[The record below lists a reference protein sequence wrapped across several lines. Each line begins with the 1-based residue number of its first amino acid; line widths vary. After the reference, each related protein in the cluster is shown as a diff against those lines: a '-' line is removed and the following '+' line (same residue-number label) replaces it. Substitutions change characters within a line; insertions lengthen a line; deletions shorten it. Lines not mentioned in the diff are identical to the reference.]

1 MEFSNICVFSLDL
14 NKKLNAHHSG
24 INIFGFPILHDTGFK
39 VIINVSGQIPC
50 DPLIHELSNLS
61 QLDVSSSN
69 KYVIVTGQL
78 SPLKVVFT
86 RAVLQQMLKTLDNI
100 SPSKEKTS
108 EINSDVRLPSE
119 NNSDFESSLHLD
131 EEIFQRE
138 QKQNLPKVMKASIS
152 MPLFEV
158 LFKGGDGND
167 DIVKLTLQ
175 FLSLDLLNY
184 SRFTINEIKLDSLLM
199 EGLLGDQPR

>member
-1 MEFSNICVFSLDL
+1 MCLYSLDL
-14 NKKLNAHHSG
+14 NKKLNVHSG
-24 INIFGFPILHDTGFK
+24 LNIFGFPILHDTGFK
-39 VIINVSGQIPC
+39 VIINVSDQIPC
-50 DPLIHELSNLS
+50 DPLIYELSNLS
-61 QLDVSSSN
+61 QLDISSSN
-69 KYVIVTGQL
+69 KYVMVTGQL

-100 SPSKEKTS
+100 SPAKEKAS
-108 EINSDVRLPSE
+108 EINSDVRPPSDI
-119 NNSDFESSLHLD
+119 NSHFESSLHLD
-131 EEIFQRE
+131 EEIFQDKE
-138 QKQNLPKVMKASIS
+138 KQNLLKIVKASIS

-184 SRFTINEIKLDSLLM
+184 SCFTISEIKLDSLLM
-199 EGLLGDQPR
+199 EGLLGDRPR